1 MKIDERAHRNLTDF
15 ATTLHEVVGMQ
26 PVRTLIRID
35 SEISGGD
42 FFDGD
47 ADEIRSIRGSQI
59 AIAALKARLP
69 VAALPLVVAYDPES
83 GKGVDFSVGG
93 IPCAT
98 AESIGPA
105 MRNAM
110 AIESL
115 LSETPHRGKEP
126 VTLTGPGLGGGHRF
140 SAEGP
145 IDQALKSVV
154 IALPHIDL
162 TTAGALD
169 CVGLEK
175 YTLRASDTW
184 KKFDL
189 GDALMGARNALE
201 DAFGNP
207 GPEAGNPDPDFG

>member
-15 ATTLHEVVGMQ
+15 AITLRDVVGMQ

-35 SEISGGD
+35 SDISGGD

-47 ADEIRSIRGSQI
+47 ADEIRSIPGSQI
-59 AIAALKARLP
+59 ALSALKARLP

-83 GKGVDFSVGG
+83 GKGVDFSIGG

-98 AESIGPA
+98 TESIGPA

-110 AIESL
+110 AIENV

-145 IDQALKSVV
+145 IDQALKSVA
-154 IALPHIDL
+154 IALPQIDL
-162 TTAGALD
+162 TREGALD
-169 CVGLEK
+169 YVGLEK

-184 KKFDL
+184 QKVDL

-201 DAFGNP
+201 DTFLNP
-207 GPEAGNPDPDFG
+207 EPDAGSPEPDFG